1 MGVRGRRGRAEGAA
15 GRWEWKGAT
24 SLSVALVLVDGQLS
38 LLVPCLSPGPSTMD
52 LSAQSSRADAAET
65 ASAVPSL
72 GHGSSAGA
80 RHAESASASA
90 AAPAGLLTSPS
101 MPQLDVDNKPSRKS
115 SFVAD
120 PAAEA
125 PAYHPPVYHGCGFPF
140 RARIYTPTHDQFS
153 PLSLLGRAR
162 THATRVLH
170 NCMPRGRPH
179 HRPYVGHSPNVS
191 QSPASPSSAF
201 RSRSQL
207 PARADTGAPSPT
219 RPSSPATSRPGS
231 STSTGT
237 ASARA

>member
-1 MGVRGRRGRAEGAA
+1 
-15 GRWEWKGAT
+15 
-24 SLSVALVLVDGQLS
+24 
-38 LLVPCLSPGPSTMD
+38 MD

-125 PAYHPPVYHGCGFPF
+125 PAYHPPVYHGCGFRF

-153 PLSLLGRAR
+153 LIVFSAALAPMRREYFIIVCRAVALI
-162 THATRVLH
+162 TVLMWAT
-170 NCMPRGRPH
+170 
-179 HRPYVGHSPNVS
+179 
-191 QSPASPSSAF
+191 
-201 RSRSQL
+201 L
-207 PARADTGAPSPT
+207 PM
-219 RPSSPATSRPGS
+219 
-231 STSTGT
+231 
-237 ASARA
+237 